1 MRGHNRTHIPRL
13 KDPIF
18 CEEGRRVS
26 LRLLSKTAIVNRQRH
41 HLPSACVDFFGISFT
56 TAPAPLRRR
65 RPNDMMTEDDADD
78 LPKGRRSSSFARR
91 RRQSII
97 KLSQQTTPPQQ
108 SSSHNKVVVK
118 LRQLSLQSSSTKQ
131 SEAQILIAAEQSF
144 NSSLKAAFAILFVA
158 IAIDLTRYI
167 QDYNIYSKLFDNS
180 NNESAR
186 LSWIDYVELF
196 DSTTPLITGLAITGD
211 DGMKMDITAH
221 LFTVTFWAYLI
232 MAVDTSFVS
241 LSIATTLPTIGM
253 DGPFH
258 SMLNGASQSK
268 LFMLVATIIIIGFTI
283 IRSYCNTT
291 VMTEDKC
298 DNERINQEQIDS
310 KNKHHFKRI
319 RDTGKWAYL
328 SMKLAAGSSALYAC
342 MDFTKWLVTNK
353 GTIVRG
359 LSLLDAVEPFAQSI
373 LLMKMSNAFLRLV
386 IVHRDWTTKTHAK
399 DSQVVCD
406 WFYAQTSF
414 FDKVTD
420 VMIGL

>member
-1 MRGHNRTHIPRL
+1 
-13 KDPIF
+13 
-18 CEEGRRVS
+18 
-26 LRLLSKTAIVNRQRH
+26 
-41 HLPSACVDFFGISFT
+41 
-56 TAPAPLRRR
+56 
-65 RPNDMMTEDDADD
+65 MTEDADD
-78 LPKGRRSSSFARR
+78 LPPKVCRSSSSFARR

-108 SSSHNKVVVK
+108 SSSHNNNVVK
-118 LRQLSLQSSSTKQ
+118 LRQLSLQSSSTKH

-167 QDYNIYSKLFDNS
+167 QDYNIYSKLFDP
-180 NNESAR
+180 NNESTT

-196 DSTTPLITGLAITGD
+196 DSTTLLITGLAIIYSSTFHERQKTGD
-211 DGMKMDITAH
+211 DGTKMDITAH

-232 MAVDTSFVS
+232 MSVDTSFVS
-241 LSIATTLPTIGM
+241 LSIATTLPTIGKN
-253 DGPFH
+253 GPFH
-258 SMLNGASQSK
+258 SMLNGASESK
-268 LFMLVATIIIIGFTI
+268 LFMLVATIIVIGFTI

-291 VMTEDKC
+291 VMAEDKR

-319 RDTGKWAYL
+319 REIGKWAYL

-342 MDFTKWLVTNK
+342 MDFTKWLVANK

-359 LSLLDAVEPFAQSI
+359 LSLLDAVEPFAQAI
-373 LLMKMSNAFLRLV
+373 LLMKMSSAFLRLV
-386 IVHRDWTTKTHAK
+386 VVHRDWTTATHAK

>member
-1 MRGHNRTHIPRL
+1 
-13 KDPIF
+13 
-18 CEEGRRVS
+18 
-26 LRLLSKTAIVNRQRH
+26 
-41 HLPSACVDFFGISFT
+41 
-56 TAPAPLRRR
+56 
-65 RPNDMMTEDDADD
+65 MTEDAD
-78 LPKGRRSSSFARR
+78 LPEGSSSSFARR

-97 KLSQQTTPPQQ
+97 KLSQQTTPPKQ
-108 SSSHNKVVVK
+108 SSSHNVVK
-118 LRQLSLQSSSTKQ
+118 LRQLSLQSSATKH

-167 QDYNIYSKLFDNS
+167 QDYNIYSKLFDP
-180 NNESAR
+180 NESTK
-186 LSWIDYVELF
+186 LIWIDYVELF
-196 DSTTPLITGLAITGD
+196 DSTTLLITGLAILYSSTFHERQKTGD
-211 DGMKMDITAH
+211 DGTKMDITAH

-253 DGPFH
+253 DGPFN
-258 SMLNGASQSK
+258 SMLNGASESK
-268 LFMLVATIIIIGFTI
+268 LFMLVATIIVIGFTI

-291 VMTEDKC
+291 VMAEDKR

-319 RDTGKWAYL
+319 RYTGEWAYL

-342 MDFTKWLVTNK
+342 MDFTKWLVANK

-359 LSLLDAVEPFAQSI
+359 LSLLDAVEPFAQAI
-373 LLMKMSNAFLRLV
+373 LLMKMSSAFLRLV
-386 IVHRDWTTKTHAK
+386 IVHRDWTTSTHAK

>member
-1 MRGHNRTHIPRL
+1 M
-13 KDPIF
+13 
-18 CEEGRRVS
+18 
-26 LRLLSKTAIVNRQRH
+26 
-41 HLPSACVDFFGISFT
+41 T
-56 TAPAPLRRR
+56 T
-65 RPNDMMTEDDADD
+65 EDADD
-78 LPKGRRSSSFARR
+78 LPKVCRSSSSFARR

-108 SSSHNKVVVK
+108 SSSPNNVVVK
-118 LRQLSLQSSSTKQ
+118 LRQLSLQSSSTKH

-180 NNESAR
+180 NNESAK

-196 DSTTPLITGLAITGD
+196 DSTTLLITGLTILYSSTFHERQKTGD
-211 DGMKMDITAH
+211 DGTKMDITAH

-241 LSIATTLPTIGM
+241 LSIATTLPTICM

-258 SMLNGASQSK
+258 FMLNGASESK

-298 DNERINQEQIDS
+298 DNERINQEQINS
-310 KNKHHFKRI
+310 KNKHHFQRI

-342 MDFTKWLVTNK
+342 MDFTKWLIANK
-353 GTIVRG
+353 GGTIVRG
-359 LSLLDAVEPFAQSI
+359 LSLLDAVEPFVQSI
-373 LLMKMSNAFLRLV
+373 LLMNMSSAFLRLV
-386 IVHRDWTTKTHAK
+386 IVHPDWTTKTHAK